1 MSKCLFVTATGTD
14 VGKTYISALLM
25 KKLQKLK
32 LNCTYYKPVLSG
44 AFYENDELI
53 LGDCRYVVEQAN
65 LDIKPVECSTFY
77 FEEMISPHLAA
88 MRKGVE
94 ISSEK
99 ILEDFEKKK
108 SEFEYIVIE
117 GAGGITCP
125 LNMDK
130 NYLMNDLISEMG
142 VKTLIVA
149 DAGLGTLNY
158 VLLTVEYAKNHGIE
172 VAGIVLDNYD
182 KKNFMHLDNKIFIE
196 KLTDIKVVA
205 TVAKDEQELKISEK
219 SLLEMFGEV

>member
-99 ILEDFEKKK
+99 ILEDFEKK
-108 SEFEYIVIE
+108 SYL
-117 GAGGITCP
+117 CP
-125 LNMDK
+125 CESVRINRIHYNEIQLQAPAMLCCGSFQK
-130 NYLMNDLISEMG
+130 
-142 VKTLIVA
+142 
-149 DAGLGTLNY
+149 
-158 VLLTVEYAKNHGIE
+158 
-172 VAGIVLDNYD
+172 
-182 KKNFMHLDNKIFIE
+182 
-196 KLTDIKVVA
+196 
-205 TVAKDEQELKISEK
+205 
-219 SLLEMFGEV
+219 